1 MQVKLNPIFFSAW
14 KGKKD
19 NVIVWTNLVP
29 MALEYS
35 AKNDKFRLQ
44 GMVGHK
50 HVTLNLGK
58 IITVELGDAV
68 EQEHIQNTAPQEK
81 QVLELVDERHTIMRA
96 LMHFSDL
103 AKETEKLDATHY
115 LLTVHYDKSNETEIV
130 YRVLSFGPTIKVREP
145 EGFIELIKDRLKEQ
159 QGLEIQAKG

>member
-1 MQVKLNPIFFSAW
+1 MWPIASSLCVQVKLNPIFFSAW

-58 IITVELGDAV
+58 IITV
-68 EQEHIQNTAPQEK
+68 
-81 QVLELVDERHTIMRA
+81 
-96 LMHFSDL
+96 
-103 AKETEKLDATHY
+103 
-115 LLTVHYDKSNETEIV
+115 
-130 YRVLSFGPTIKVREP
+130 KVREP
-145 EGFIELIKDRLKEQ
+145 EGFIELIKDRLRQQ
-159 QGLEIQAKG
+159 QGLGIQAKG